1 MDAYE
6 LADFIETGGEN
17 IDRKELSI
25 MLRQQADRIKRKQ
38 ELIREQTAL
47 LVKQNNRIAQL
58 ETVLRSIANEPIELS
73 HDKIKWQCQ
82 DHIRW
87 AKDVLK

>member
-1 MDAYE
+1 MNAYE
-6 LADFIETGGEN
+6 LADKLETDAWDEAT
-17 IDRKELSI
+17 IVQSI
-25 MLRQQADRIKRKQ
+25 HLGIKMLRQQADRIA
-38 ELIREQTAL
+38 E
-47 LVKQNNRIAQL
+47 L

-87 AKDVLK
+87 AKDILK

>member
-1 MDAYE
+1 MNAYE
-6 LADFIETGGEN
+6 LADELDKINDIPIETIIN
-17 IDRKELSI
+17 
-25 MLRQQADRIKRKQ
+25 MLRQQADRIA
-38 ELIREQTAL
+38 E
-47 LVKQNNRIAQL
+47 L

>member
-1 MDAYE
+1 MNAYE
-6 LADFIETGGEN
+6 LADELEWLQDEYYYI
-17 IDRKELSI
+17 KESVD
-25 MLRQQADRIKRKQ
+25 MLRQQADRI
-38 ELIREQTAL
+38 A
-47 LVKQNNRIAQL
+47 AL

-87 AKDVLK
+87 AKDILK